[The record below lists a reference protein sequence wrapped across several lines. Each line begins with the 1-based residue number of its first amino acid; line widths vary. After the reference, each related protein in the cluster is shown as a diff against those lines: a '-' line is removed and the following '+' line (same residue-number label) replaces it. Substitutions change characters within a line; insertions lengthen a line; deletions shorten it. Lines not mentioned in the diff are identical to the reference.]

1 VPCGLRE
8 VLPWKSPGQERK
20 LDVENNHSKMCYISV
35 GGNIHP
41 EETIP
46 RALSMLHKNYAIE
59 GVSTFYRT
67 APINRPGQPEYLNG
81 AVAIRYDGHPS
92 DLKYNVLYP
101 IEEALG
107 RKRTKDAYAPRPI
120 DLDIVL
126 CGNLVLKDK
135 GLVLPDPDIRERVF
149 LVASLLELNEEL
161 VLPDSN
167 IPLTAF
173 ITEKDRQALIPDRPF
188 TRALRERFTP

>member
-1 VPCGLRE
+1 
-8 VLPWKSPGQERK
+8 
-20 LDVENNHSKMCYISV
+20 M
-35 GGNIHP
+35 
-41 EETIP
+41 
-46 RALSMLHKNYAIE
+46 
-59 GVSTFYRT
+59 FYRT
-67 APINRPGQPEYLNG
+67 APINRPEQPEYLNG
-81 AVAIRYDGHPS
+81 AVSISFNGHPR

-101 IEEALG
+101 IEESLG
-107 RKRTKDAYAPRPI
+107 RKRTSDAYAARPI

-126 CGNLVLKDK
+126 CGMLVLRDR
-135 GLVLPDPDIRERVF
+135 GFILPDPDIRERVF

>member
-1 VPCGLRE
+1 MEKNL
-8 VLPWKSPGQERK
+8 
-20 LDVENNHSKMCYISV
+20 SKMCYISV
-35 GGNIHP
+35 SGNIHP

-46 RALSMLHKNYAIE
+46 RALSMLHKSHTLE

-67 APINRPGQPEYLNG
+67 APINRPEQPEYLNG
-81 AVAIRYDGHPS
+81 AVAIRYDGHPR

-107 RKRTKDAYAPRPI
+107 RKRTSDAYAARPI

-126 CGNLVLKDK
+126 CGKLVLKDK
-135 GLVLPDPDIRERVF
+135 GLVLPDPDIRERAF
-149 LVASLLELNEEL
+149 LVAALLELNKDL

-167 IPLTAF
+167 TLLTAL
-173 ITEKDRQALIPDRPF
+173 ITEAERQGLVPDRPF
-188 TRALRERFTP
+188 TKALRERFIP